1 MIFKR
6 FEIPIWWRIILAVL
20 ALSLLILFVYTAWLL
35 LIVLPVFIF
44 IFLIWDYCHQL
55 NKVKIEMQ
63 DFLEAIKYRD
73 FTRNYQVKNAPKGI
87 QFMREGFNA
96 INAHFKHI
104 RKEKET
110 QFIYLKSILEL
121 IDTGI
126 LSYEVESG
134 EVLWAN
140 EALKRLLQTPYLK
153 NIQLLEKKNEIV
165 YMAITKLAT
174 QQTTIC
180 NVVQDYTQ
188 LKILISA
195 TLFESE
201 GKLYKLIAFQNIN
214 KELDTEEA
222 EAWQKLLRVMTHEL
236 MNSVAPI
243 SSLAELLKLKLQ
255 QAPDK
260 NDLLND
266 LELGITTIKD
276 RSESLMKFTETYRHL
291 SKLNTVTKSTIF
303 VSEVFEQVEYLFQPK
318 FNQLNIEFEIVLKD
332 LFINVFADKVMVEQ
346 MIINLTLNAIDAVK
360 NCEKPVIQLRCE
372 AVKNKVIIKI
382 EDNGVGIEEDDL
394 DKIFVPFYS
403 NKKNG
408 TGIGL
413 SLCKQIMVL
422 HKGQISVK
430 SIINQ
435 GTVFTLVFEQDT
447 A

>member
-20 ALSLLILFVYTAWLL
+20 ALSLLILFVYTAWFL
-35 LIVLPVFIF
+35 LIVLTVFIF
-44 IFLIWDYCHQL
+44 IFLIWDYYHQL
-55 NKVKIEMQ
+55 NKVKVEMQ

-73 FTRNYQVKNAPKGI
+73 FTRNYQVKNAPKGT
-87 QFMREGFNA
+87 QFMREGFNS
-96 INAHFKHI
+96 INSHFKHI

-126 LSYEVESG
+126 LSYQVESG

-153 NIQLLEKKNEIV
+153 NIQLLAKKNEIV

-174 QQTTIC
+174 QHTTIC
-180 NVVQDYTQ
+180 NVVQDYIQ

-255 QAPDK
+255 KTPYK

-332 LFINVFADKVMVEQ
+332 PFINVFADKVMLEQ

-360 NCEKPVIQLRCE
+360 NCERPVIQLSVE
-372 AVKNKVIIKI
+372 AVKDKVVIEI
-382 EDNGVGIEEDDL
+382 EDNGVGIEENDL